1 LLWPDFPPA
10 FCPLAVFAIVLT
22 GVSKGG
28 FGGGVGGFA
37 VPIMSM
43 MIAPAEVA
51 ALMLPILCAMDVFG
65 VHAWRGRWSAQH
77 LRMLLPG
84 AALGVVLGALAFGAL
99 SANAV
104 RLLVGFIAVV
114 FALNRWFALAERLA
128 ARLALQPRPP
138 GRVAGLFWGTVSGF
152 TSTLAHAGGPPF
164 AVYMLPQ
171 KLDKSLLVGTSV
183 LFFFVVNYTK
193 LVPYYLLGQLNLG
206 SLAASLLFAP
216 LAPLGIWLGVWLNR
230 RISEPA
236 FYQVS
241 YALLFATGTKLIY
254 DALLRGSFSS

>member
-1 LLWPDFPPA
+1 MVWPDFPLA
-10 FCPLAVFAIVLT
+10 FYPLAVFAILLT

-43 MIAPAEVA
+43 MIAPVEA
-51 ALMLPILCAMDVFG
+51 AAIMLPILCAMDIFG
-65 VHAWRGRWSAQH
+65 VHAWRGRWSMQH
-77 LRMLLPG
+77 LRIVLPG
-84 AALGVVLGALAFGAL
+84 AAIGIAVGALAFGTL

-104 RLLVGFIAVV
+104 RLLIGMIAVV
-114 FALNRWFALAERLA
+114 FTLNRWLALTEKLA
-128 ARLALQPRPP
+128 ARMTRQPRPP
-138 GRVAGLFWGTVSGF
+138 GRPAGLFWGAVSGF

-171 KLDKSLLVGTSV
+171 RLDKSLLVGTSV

-193 LVPYYLLGQLNLG
+193 LLPYYLLGQLNLG
-206 SLAASLLFAP
+206 NLAASLLFAP
-216 LAPLGIWLGVWLNR
+216 LAPLGIWLGVWLHR
-230 RISEPA
+230 RISERL

-241 YALLFATGTKLIY
+241 YALLFVTGAKLIL
-254 DALLRGSFSS
+254 DALR

>member
-1 LLWPDFPPA
+1 MVWPDFPLA
-10 FCPLAVFAIVLT
+10 FYPLAVFAIILT

-43 MIAPAEVA
+43 MIAPAEA
-51 ALMLPILCAMDVFG
+51 AAIMLPILCAMDIFG
-65 VHAWRGRWSAQH
+65 VHAWRRRWSARH
-77 LRMLLPG
+77 LRIVLPG
-84 AALGVVLGALAFGAL
+84 AAIGIVVGALAFGAL
-99 SANAV
+99 STDAV
-104 RLLVGFIAVV
+104 RLLIGMIAVV
-114 FALNRWFALAERLA
+114 FTLNRWFALTEKLA
-128 ARLALQPRPP
+128 ARAARQPRPP
-138 GRVAGLFWGTVSGF
+138 GRFAGLFWGAVSGF

-193 LVPYYLLGQLNLG
+193 LVPYYLLGQLNPG
-206 SLAASLLFAP
+206 NLATSLLFAP
-216 LAPLGIWLGVWLNR
+216 LAPLGIWLGVWLHR
-230 RISEPA
+230 RISERL

-241 YALLFATGTKLIY
+241 YALLFVTGAKLVL
-254 DALLRGSFSS
+254 DAARG